1 MAAVSPLQLAFL
13 SLRVHEYDD
22 PDRVDHQLLLLL
34 LLLLL
39 LQQHSL
45 VCVFFFCL

>member
-34 LLLLL
+34 LLL
-39 LQQHSL
+39 QQHSL